1 MTIQREEMH
10 TTRVQTSS
18 SRTSSSATSSTST
31 ASSRRPSGIPTFGG
45 RLPRATTDDPL
56 VPSGNPSSQQP
67 LTTSMPRLSSQS
79 TSASLFGRT
88 PSPIGEELSMEMRE
102 ASRNPARHAWRQH
115 SSASRCNPGDAE
127 EQKEAELFSTPSASQ
142 SPHARLMST
151 TPSGSPPALSTSSD
165 APHVPTRSSSQST
178 VRQSISQTEEESLTS
193 ESPRH
198 TSESEQQFIEIVEET
213 FRDST
218 PDEQESPN
226 TFLHEFHVQLRELY
240 VLDWFRKWDL
250 DKYSTTLIPEQPIVV
265 ENGIVYHE
273 DFPAI
278 TLNTKASEPT
288 KKEREFYH
296 KKFPEPFSKDD
307 PVEARRITSQHLQ
320 PIFGSARGQGA
331 PVRNARLPTTARS
344 GIQTVAAAPDPSDPG
359 DCGQRRSQTPDRHY
373 PSGSRGGGGGP
384 PSGPP
389 GGGGGD
395 DGYSRD
401 DSYPSSGAEYDQYP
415 NRKSTEPLVSRP
427 SVFDQTRFTSADR
440 TFNEKEEFTYDPK
453 PLSEEEILQAA
464 FKRYEDLIRFH
475 LFGKP
480 TKGNQNVQK
489 TIIQN
494 VPKPQFWYGDR
505 DFTKWDEWIR
515 SLILWLNIA
524 DQCGKPIHWSR
535 SQGRY
540 VLSPVDIQRIN
551 TMTAFAKG
559 DALDWLY
566 DQLDQIPEQEMLDG
580 TDPIRKTF
588 MELVSGLYRCFIHE
602 ASMSGISD
610 KFYRVRYT
618 QNGGIK
624 SAFSEL
630 KQYSKYMPSLPDV
643 YTFKTQLFLLVP
655 QNMEDDMRNIHRV
668 TAEGS
673 SVNEIMQAALAC
685 EKGHNAGKYYAKL
698 REE

>member
-18 SRTSSSATSSTST
+18 SPTLSSATSSTST

-56 VPSGNPSSQQP
+56 IPSGNPSSQQL
-67 LTTSMPRLSSQS
+67 LTTSTPRLSSQS

-88 PSPIGEELSMEMRE
+88 PSRIGEELSMEMRE

-115 SSASRCNPGDAE
+115 SSASRHNPGDAE
-127 EQKEAELFSTPSASQ
+127 EQKESELFSTPSASQ

-151 TPSGSPPALSTSSD
+151 TPSGSPPALPTSSD
-165 APHVPTRSSSQST
+165 APRVPTRSSSQST
-178 VRQSISQTEEESLTS
+178 VRQSISQTEEESLMS
-193 ESPRH
+193 ESLRH

-213 FRDST
+213 FRDLT
-218 PDEQESPN
+218 PNEQESSN
-226 TFLHEFHVQLRELY
+226 TFLHEFHVQLCELY
-240 VLDWFRKWDL
+240 VLDWFRKRDL
-250 DKYSTTLIPEQPIVV
+250 DKYSTTLIPEQPVVV

-278 TLNTKASEPT
+278 TLNTMLSEPT

-296 KKFPEPFSKDD
+296 KKYPEPFSKDD
-307 PVEARRITSQHLQ
+307 PVEAQRITSQHLR
-320 PIFGSARGQGA
+320 PIFGSACGWGA
-331 PVRNARLPTTARS
+331 PLRDARLPTTARS
-344 GIQTVAAAPDPSDPG
+344 GIQTVASAPDPNDPG
-359 DCGQRRSQTPDRHY
+359 GFLTNK
-373 PSGSRGGGGGP
+373 RGGGGGP

-389 GGGGGD
+389 GGGGGN
-395 DGYSRD
+395 DGYSGD

-440 TFNEKEEFTYDPK
+440 TFNEKEEFTYNLK
-453 PLSEEEILQAA
+453 PLSEEEILRAA
-464 FKRYEDLIRFH
+464 FKCYEDLIRFH

-505 DFTKWDEWIR
+505 DFTKWNEWIR

-524 DQCGKPIHWSR
+524 DQCRKPIRWSR

-540 VLSPVDIQRIN
+540 ILSPVDIQRIN

-588 MELVSGLYRCFIHE
+588 MELISGLYRRFIHE

-610 KFYRVRYT
+610 KFYCV
-618 QNGGIK
+618 
-624 SAFSEL
+624 
-630 KQYSKYMPSLPDV
+630 
-643 YTFKTQLFLLVP
+643 
-655 QNMEDDMRNIHRV
+655 
-668 TAEGS
+668 
-673 SVNEIMQAALAC
+673 
-685 EKGHNAGKYYAKL
+685 
-698 REE
+698 